1 MAEGEFIRAQS
12 GETALEGEARWFFFV
27 GDKVLLEEGPR
38 GYNLPLAASAEQ
50 VGLDVAPALYLGR
63 LDGTPCM
70 ALALPETTVP
80 PGYKAVDL
88 RTLYGLVLEPAWRV
102 AGLAAQLLHWT
113 ETARYCPR
121 TGHPTQRKEGEW
133 AMEFPSCG
141 FLQYPRVHPCVIVL
155 IHHGDRVL
163 LTRQAPWPPNRYG
176 LVAGFVEPAETLE
189 ECLRREVREETG
201 IAVDDLRYFASQSWP
216 FPHQLMVGFT
226 ARYAG
231 GEITIDTRELE
242 DARWFSLDALPTL
255 PTPFSIARRIID
267 AHVAAH
273 GRVASS
279 Q

>member
-12 GETALEGEARWFFFV
+12 GETAPAGPARWFFFA
-27 GDKVLLEEGPR
+27 GDKVLLEEGTR
-38 GYNLPLAASAEQ
+38 GYSLPLAASAREL
-50 VGLDVAPALYLGR
+50 GLDVAPPLYLGR
-63 LDGTPCM
+63 LDGAPC
-70 ALALPETTVP
+70 LAMSLPEATVP
-80 PGYKAVDL
+80 EGYKPVDL

-102 AGLAAQLLHWT
+102 AGLAAQLLHWA
-113 ETARYCPR
+113 ETARFCPR
-121 TGHPTQRKEGEW
+121 TGHPTHRKEGEW
-133 AMEFPSCG
+133 AMECPACG

-155 IHHGDRVL
+155 IHHGDRIL

-201 IAVDDLRYFASQSWP
+201 LTVDDPRYFASQPWP

-231 GEITIDTRELE
+231 GEISIDTRELE
-242 DARWFSLDALPTL
+242 DARWFALDALPTL
-255 PTPFSIARRIID
+255 PPPLSIARRIID
-267 AHVAAH
+267 AHVASH
-273 GRVASS
+273 QG